1 MNRDE
6 LRSMLVLHEG
16 LRLMPYKC
24 TAGKLTIGVG
34 RNLDDAG
41 ISQDEAMYLL
51 ERDIDRV
58 EADLDRTWP
67 WWREMT
73 DARQQVLADMCF
85 NLGLTRLMGFVNT
98 IAAMKVGRYDAA
110 ADGMLASLW
119 AQQVGQRAQRL
130 AKMMREG

>member
-1 MNRDE
+1 MNRDS
-6 LRSMLVLHEG
+6 LRSMLVIHEG
-16 LRLMPYKC
+16 LRLHPYKC
-24 TAGKLTIGVG
+24 TAGKVTIGVG
-34 RNLDDAG
+34 RNLDDVG

-58 EADLDRTWP
+58 EADLDKVWP

-85 NLGLTRLMGFVNT
+85 NLGIGRLMGFVNT
-98 IAAMKVGRYDAA
+98 IAAMRVGRYDAA

-119 AQQVGQRAQRL
+119 AQQVGNRAQRL

>member
-1 MNRDE
+1 
-6 LRSMLVLHEG
+6 MLVLHEG

-34 RNLDDAG
+34 RNLDDVG